1 MTMKT
6 LAFAAPNTMV
16 SKLSADLR
24 KSGYTVIRNSSA
36 GTMSATVTG
45 GTEVVVRALRM
56 KPNAWII
63 RADDSVVN
71 PA

>member
-6 LAFAAPNTMV
+6 LAYAAPNTMV
-16 SKLSADLR
+16 SKLAADLR
-24 KSGYTVIRNSSA
+24 KGGYTVIRNSSA

-71 PA
+71 PS